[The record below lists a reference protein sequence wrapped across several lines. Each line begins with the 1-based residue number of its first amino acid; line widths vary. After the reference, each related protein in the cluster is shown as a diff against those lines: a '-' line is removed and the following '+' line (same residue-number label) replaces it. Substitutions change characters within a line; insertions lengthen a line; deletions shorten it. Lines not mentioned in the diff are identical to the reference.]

1 MTMDV
6 EQLLRRTLDEVGS
19 RAEVPA
25 HQPLGP
31 GSPVGNRLAGPTMV
45 AAASLLVCL
54 GFVAFLV
61 FRDGDPEQTVNAGPG
76 SVAAEAVV
84 EYEGLEFHAVAAS
97 GADGVVCL
105 RVQLPAAVTPMAPP
119 EPVCVEAGEPEALA
133 VGSVT
138 LEQPLATVVYALGG
152 PGVASM
158 QAAIDQVVVGH
169 GANVA
174 TDEVAVF
181 LLLVEVPGASGI
193 VSELDSGGG
202 PVTAAPFGASE
213 LCVGNGDPTITVP
226 DVIGMPLPDAISEI
240 EGSGLAVV
248 AMGTWGGDPAG
259 HNAMVIAQKP
269 APGVLV
275 PQGACVG
282 FRTEQ

>member
-19 RAEVPA
+19 RVEVPV

-31 GSPVGNRLAGPTMV
+31 GSSVGKGFSWPTMV

-61 FRDGDPEQTVNAGPG
+61 FGDGDPEQTVNAGPG
-76 SVAAEAVV
+76 SVSAEAVV
-84 EYEGLEFHAVAAS
+84 EYEGFEFRAVAAS
-97 GADGVVCL
+97 DGDGLVCL
-105 RVQLPAAVTPMAPP
+105 RVELPAAVTPMAPA
-119 EPVCVEAGEPEALA
+119 EPVCVEGGEPEALA
-133 VGSVT
+133 VGTVT
-138 LEQPLATVVYALGG
+138 LEHPLATVVYALGG

-158 QAAIDQVVVGH
+158 QAAIDQVAVGH

-174 TDEVAVF
+174 TDDVAVF

-193 VSELDSGGG
+193 VSALDSGTG
-202 PVTAAPFGASE
+202 PITAAPFGASE
-213 LCVGNGDPTITVP
+213 LCVGNGDPTIRVP
-226 DVIGMPLPDAISEI
+226 AVIGMPLPDAVSEI

-248 AMGTWGGDPAG
+248 SMGTWGGDPSG
-259 HNAMVIAQKP
+259 HNAVVIAQKP

-275 PQGACVG
+275 PRGACVG
-282 FRTEQ
+282 FRTEE